1 MLTRLDSYNIRNL
14 ETVRLAGLGCV
25 SVFFGENGSGK
36 TSLLEAIHM
45 LGMARSFRTNSAR
58 SVIRHGES
66 ACTVYGELSQG
77 QAGDAVLGLGVERQR
92 SGLATLKVSG
102 QPVRTVSRLA
112 SEFPLLVINADSFQL
127 LSGPPAGRR
136 QFLDWGVFHVEHGFF
151 AAWQRFQRCIKQRN
165 ALLRHDKINM
175 DEMAVWSRDL
185 AAHGEQLDA
194 CRRRYFERLVPAF
207 QTIATAILPECPE
220 LALRYRRGWDQSV
233 PYAEALA
240 ATEVAD
246 MERGYTHVGPQRADM
261 VVSVDG
267 HSAAETLSRGQQKL
281 AVCALKLAQ
290 GRLLQDFE
298 RPMRC
303 TYLID
308 DLPSELD
315 RAHTRHVCRELE
327 NIGAQ
332 VFLTCID
339 KQAMMGMWP
348 NTAAAPRLF
357 HVEQG
362 RVSPVA

>member
-1 MLTRLDSYNIRNL
+1 
-14 ETVRLAGLGCV
+14 
-25 SVFFGENGSGK
+25 
-36 TSLLEAIHM
+36 
-45 LGMARSFRTNSAR
+45 
-58 SVIRHGES
+58 
-66 ACTVYGELSQG
+66 
-77 QAGDAVLGLGVERQR
+77 
-92 SGLATLKVSG
+92 
-102 QPVRTVSRLA
+102 
-112 SEFPLLVINADSFQL
+112 
-127 LSGPPAGRR
+127 
-136 QFLDWGVFHVEHGFF
+136 
-151 AAWQRFQRCIKQRN
+151 
-165 ALLRHDKINM
+165 M

-281 AVCALKLAQ
+281 AVC
-290 GRLLQDFE
+290 
-298 RPMRC
+298 MRC

-332 VFLTCID
+332 VFITCID